1 MVKGLSKMYILSTF
15 IFFANFL
22 LFDRI
27 LQKIQFL
34 QIRNFLKILKVELSN
49 DLSFA
54 IFGGGGGG
62 KLTPP
67 PAYPGFQLPQRGSQQ
82 GRC

>member
-15 IFFANFL
+15 IF
-22 LFDRI
+22 
-27 LQKIQFL
+27 LQHFYYMTGFCKKIQFL
-34 QIRNFLKILKVELSN
+34 QICNFFQILKVEISN

-54 IFGGGGGG
+54 IFGGGGG
-62 KLTPP
+62 KLTPT
-67 PAYPGFQLPQRGSQQ
+67 PANPGFQVPQRGSQQ